1 MLTTLLRQKA
11 SLDYLDDGVPV
22 VHRRELLE
30 EALRDKGREGH
41 VLSVFLH
48 LFLGVLRT
56 LEGEVVKPDQHP
68 APGVHSADQL
78 VGGAQRYSKCQ
89 VLGVL
94 LGSETGNNSSR
105 TLQPTH
111 YLESTVSGQLSVCN
125 NI

>member
-1 MLTTLLRQKA
+1 M
-11 SLDYLDDGVPV
+11 
-22 VHRRELLE
+22 
-30 EALRDKGREGH
+30 
-41 VLSVFLH
+41 LSVFLH

-78 VGGAQRYSKCQ
+78 VGGAQRYSECQ

>member
-30 EALRDKGREGH
+30 QTLRDEGREGH
-41 VLSVFLH
+41 ILSVFLH

-56 LEGEVVKPDQHP
+56 LEGEVVKSDQHP
-68 APGVHSADQL
+68 PPGVDSADQL
-78 VGGAQRYSKCQ
+78 VGGSERHGECQ

-94 LGSETGNNSSR
+94 VGSQTGDNPSGS
-105 TLQPTH
+105 LQPAH
-111 YLESTVSGQLSVCN
+111 DL
-125 NI
+125 

>member
-1 MLTTLLRQKA
+1 MLTTLLRQTA

-56 LEGEVVKPDQHP
+56 LEGEVVESDQHP
-68 APGVHSADQL
+68 PPGVDRADQL
-78 VGGAQRYSKCQ
+78 VGGAERDSEGQ

-94 LGSETGNNSSR
+94 PGSQTGDNPSR
-105 TLQPTH
+105 SLQPA
-111 YLESTVSGQLSVCN
+111 N
-125 NI
+125 NL